1 MRKSFISLIVGMM
14 SLTLLFS
21 GCQRTNTAWEDTKSI
36 GRYLHRQGKLLWSKD
51 VDSKMLA
58 SSDEFQGP
66 QDGDFIP
73 LKDEDL
79 KMQYTDYSV
88 PQPKQLPLTANN
100 QFPNIEQFK
109 KPSLELAAIFQT
121 LHFNT
126 DQSTLKNK
134 DDASVIAKIAG
145 YLKSNPKVALF
156 VEGHCDER
164 ASESYNLALGTRRS
178 NAIRSLL
185 IKNGVNQNQIHAVS
199 FGKEMPLSKGHNA
212 TAWADNRRV
221 EFKLYEN

>member
-1 MRKSFISLIVGMM
+1 MQKSFIPLVIGMM
-14 SLTLLFS
+14 SLILLFS
-21 GCQRTNTAWEDTKSI
+21 GCQRTNAAWEDTKSI

-79 KMQYTDYSV
+79 KMQYTDYSA
-88 PQPKQLPLTANN
+88 PQPKQLPLTTNN
-100 QFPNIEQFK
+100 QLPNMDQFK
-109 KPSLELAAIFQT
+109 KPSPELATIFQT

-126 DQSTLKNK
+126 DQSDLRNNG
-134 DDASVIAKIAG
+134 DASIIANISR
-145 YLKSNPKVALF
+145 YLKANSKVILF

-178 NAIRSLL
+178 NSIRNLL
-185 IKNGVNQNQIHAVS
+185 IKTGVNHNQVHTVS
-199 FGKEMPLSKGHNA
+199 YGKEMPLSKEHNA
-212 TAWADNRRV
+212 ASWAKNRRV
-221 EFKLYEN
+221 EFKIYIN